1 MGLAWELFQWKC
13 FICAWSVV
21 SSFAAWDDT
30 IIFWARSLNPSVAI
44 WGVRTSAAYLKEA
57 EGLRICS
64 FDNKSLGRNQPRKNK
79 VEHND
84 GLLTFA
90 DSPFTYLVFFG
101 QLMRCRPSFLQCVC
115 VHCLCTCVTI
125 RFFFFFSFTF
135 ACFTNHCDKTV
146 TLILFL
152 KASGKRTFP
161 TDKPLFARS
170 LPLLLYI
177 WILYYCILYITQMG
191 LFLCFFLGKWQYFP
205 NISFSVFAGSLML
218 SYFVSFSG

>member
-125 RFFFFFSFTF
+125 RFFFFFRLHSLVLQI
-135 ACFTNHCDKTV
+135 TV
-146 TLILFL
+146 TRLWHSFYFSKRRGNGHSRLTSLYLHVVCHYYYTYGYYTIVYYTLPKWGYFFVFSWGNGSIFPIFLSLFL
-152 KASGKRTFP
+152 QGP
-161 TDKPLFARS
+161 
-170 LPLLLYI
+170 
-177 WILYYCILYITQMG
+177 
-191 LFLCFFLGKWQYFP
+191 
-205 NISFSVFAGSLML
+205 
-218 SYFVSFSG
+218 